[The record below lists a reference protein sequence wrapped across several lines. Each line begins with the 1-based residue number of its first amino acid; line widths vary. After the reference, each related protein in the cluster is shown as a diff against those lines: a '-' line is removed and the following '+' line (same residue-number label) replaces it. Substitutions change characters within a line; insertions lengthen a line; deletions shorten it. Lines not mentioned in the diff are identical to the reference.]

1 MEINIIPKFVDEAA
15 SPLAQSVG
23 NTLSDLWGLSI
34 GSHVSLWAQKQKFK
48 QQENLKNYIE
58 LVENKT
64 QEIPEEFLKE
74 PELHIVGPAIEASK
88 YYIESELLREMF
100 ANLIASSIDSRKTN
114 ITHPSFVE
122 VIKQLSPLDAQNLK
136 SFGNRANFPIV
147 NYVHTIE
154 LGQAILYH
162 DIFLENPHVTDLQQI
177 SISMKNLERLGIVSI
192 SYAENFLPAD
202 YDKFYKNEVYLG
214 WKAHFN
220 NTKEVTTEDITENIP
235 EDIRKILY
243 STRDIIV
250 EKGIVNLTSF
260 GSSLKSACL

>member
-23 NTLSDLWGLSI
+23 NTLSDLWGLGI
-34 GSHVSLWAQKQKFK
+34 GSHVSLWAQKQQLR
-48 QQENLKNYIE
+48 QQENFKKYIE
-58 LVENKT
+58 LVGNKT
-64 QEIPEEFLKE
+64 QEVPEEFLKE

-147 NYVHTIE
+147 NYVHTIGSGRVNFHE
-154 LGQAILYH
+154 N
-162 DIFLENPHVTDLQQI
+162 IFLENSFVTELHQI
-177 SISMKNLERLGIVSI
+177 SISMKNLERLGIISI
-192 SYAENFLPAD
+192 TYTESFPTED
-202 YDKFYKNEVYLG
+202 YDKFYKNEEYLG
-214 WKAHFN
+214 WKEYFKKIIPTDQIPKELPDN
-220 NTKEVTTEDITENIP
+220 IKEV
-235 EDIRKILY
+235 LLGQQ
-243 STRDIIV
+243 DIII
-250 EKGIVNLTSF
+250 EKGIVNLSSF